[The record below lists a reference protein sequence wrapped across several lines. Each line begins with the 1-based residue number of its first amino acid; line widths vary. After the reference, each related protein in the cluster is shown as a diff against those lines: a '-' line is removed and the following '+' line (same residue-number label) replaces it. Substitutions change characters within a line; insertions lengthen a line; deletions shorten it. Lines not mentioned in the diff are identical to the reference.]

1 MPGDWSM
8 RPDTVVLALLSLLL
22 SGLLAFTFSRLQSL
36 KKRFAPVLDVEAE
49 RQRILADAER
59 AKAESAQALAL
70 ERTRAAAELAR
81 QKEEADAAI
90 RGARADLERAR
101 AEADE
106 ALRRDQARMEAEL
119 ARARE
124 RADAMLKDAESR
136 RQQALSRLEA
146 ELARAREQTDAALRE
161 TEARRQQARAEQT
174 QLDALIARLKA
185 ELRPLEEESVLRSY
199 GLYKPVYNLSS
210 SEKYALR
217 LEAIREQQKAMLKDK
232 KAATCRIEWEVN
244 GSKAEGRK
252 QTERTLKLMLR
263 AFNGEADACVAKVTY
278 KNVKAMEA
286 RIQKAAE
293 AINGLTEIQQCTIS
307 QRYVDLKL
315 EELRLAHEYE
325 EKLHEE
331 KEEQKRIR
339 EQMREEEAAQRELE
353 RAKLEAEREARRD
366 EEALRKARAEYEK
379 SQGSEQQKLLERIA
393 ELERRVAEDQER
405 ARAISQAQLTRTGH
419 VYVISNIGSFGEDVF
434 KIGMTRRLVPQDRI
448 DELGDASV
456 PFEFDVHAIIRTPDA
471 PALESAL
478 HRAFAARRV
487 NRINERKEF
496 FRVSLDEIARAVRE
510 HHGEFELT
518 KVAEAAEYRKTLALI
533 SEEQGAAGPVTAL
546 SERAVA

>member
-1 MPGDWSM
+1 
-8 RPDTVVLALLSLLL
+8 
-22 SGLLAFTFSRLQSL
+22 
-36 KKRFAPVLDVEAE
+36 
-49 RQRILADAER
+49 
-59 AKAESAQALAL
+59 
-70 ERTRAAAELAR
+70 
-81 QKEEADAAI
+81 
-90 RGARADLERAR
+90 
-101 AEADE
+101 
-106 ALRRDQARMEAEL
+106 
-119 ARARE
+119 
-124 RADAMLKDAESR
+124 MLKDR
-136 RQQALSRLEA
+136 
-146 ELARAREQTDAALRE
+146 
-161 TEARRQQARAEQT
+161 
-174 QLDALIARLKA
+174 
-185 ELRPLEEESVLRSY
+185 
-199 GLYKPVYNLSS
+199 
-210 SEKYALR
+210 
-217 LEAIREQQKAMLKDK
+217 
-232 KAATCRIEWEVN
+232 KAAFCRIEWEVN
-244 GSKAEGRK
+244 GSKSEGRK

-278 KNVKAMEA
+278 KNIKAMEA

-293 AINGLTEIQQCTIS
+293 AISGLTEIQQCFIS
-307 QRYVDLKL
+307 DEYVDLKL

-339 EQMREEEAAQRELE
+339 EQMREEETAQRELE

-379 SQGSEQQKLLERIA
+379 SKGTEQEKLLERIA

-456 PFEFDVHAIIRTPDA
+456 PFEFDVHAIIRTSDA
-471 PALESAL
+471 PALETAL
-478 HRAFAARRV
+478 HRTFATRRV

-496 FRVSLDEIARAVRE
+496 FRVSLDEIARAVNE

-518 KVAEAAEYRKTLALI
+518 KVAEAPEYRKTLALL
-533 SEEQGAAGPVTAL
+533 EEERGAAPEARPDADAPK
-546 SERAVA
+546 RAVA

>member
-1 MPGDWSM
+1 M
-8 RPDTVVLALLSLLL
+8 RPDTVVLTLLSLLL
-22 SGLLAFTFSRLQSL
+22 SGLLAFTFSRLQAL
-36 KKRFAPVLDVEAE
+36 KKRFAPVLDAEAE

-59 AKAESAQALAL
+59 AKVESVQALAL
-70 ERTRAAAELAR
+70 ERNRAAAELAR
-81 QKEEADAAI
+81 QKEEAEAAI
-90 RGARADLERAR
+90 RGTRADLERAR

-136 RQQALSRLEA
+136 RQQALSRMEA
-146 ELARAREQTDAALRE
+146 ELTRAREQTDAALRE

-217 LEAIREQQKAMLKDK
+217 LEAIREQQKSMLKDK

-293 AINGLTEIQQCTIS
+293 AINGLTEIQQCSIS
-307 QRYVDLKL
+307 DRYVDLKL

-379 SQGSEQQKLLERIA
+379 SQGAEQQKLLERIA

-471 PALESAL
+471 PTLESAL
-478 HRAFAARRV
+478 HRAFATRRV

-533 SEEQGAAGPVTAL
+533 AEERVAEA
-546 SERAVA
+546 SWERAVA